1 MKWETIEL
9 CALKIMETSPST
21 INQALRHF
29 GLQTPWCPMR
39 LKDRIQVIDTFP
51 NLTGYPFR
59 YEWQPE
65 GHKKTCGCMLEH
77 VEGQAPEATENGQVF
92 LEKLVPFLIEK
103 IKRLGR
109 RIDTLK
115 KTQTNRKNVYL
126 GTL

>member
-1 MKWETIEL
+1 
-9 CALKIMETSPST
+9 
-21 INQALRHF
+21 
-29 GLQTPWCPMR
+29 
-39 LKDRIQVIDTFP
+39 
-51 NLTGYPFR
+51 
-59 YEWQPE
+59 
-65 GHKKTCGCMLEH
+65 MLEH

>member
-1 MKWETIEL
+1 MGDYRTLRFEDNGNLAIYNKSGTTPLW
-9 CALKIMETSPST
+9 ST
-21 INQALRHF
+21 NTLVSD
-29 GLQTPWCPMR
+29 MR

-51 NLTGYPFR
+51 NLTGYTFR

-65 GHKKTCGCMLEH
+65 GHKKTCGCMLQH
-77 VEGQAPEATENGQVF
+77 VEEQAPEATENGQVF